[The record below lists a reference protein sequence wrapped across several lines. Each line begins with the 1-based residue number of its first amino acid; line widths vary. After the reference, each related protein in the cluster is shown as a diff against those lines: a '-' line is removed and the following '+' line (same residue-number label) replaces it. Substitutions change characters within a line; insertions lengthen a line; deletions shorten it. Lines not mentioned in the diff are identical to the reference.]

1 MGETLAISLAGAAVG
16 LGLGAVGSEL
26 VVRALAAAKFVA
38 PYISLWVLARGLL
51 VGLALG
57 VIGTMFCVWQVMRVP
72 LLKAIN
78 R

>member
-1 MGETLAISLAGAAVG
+1 GETLAISLAGAAVG

-51 VGLALG
+51 VGFALG
-57 VIGTMFCVWQVMRVP
+57 VIGAMFCVWQVMRVP